1 MAVNRYTTVDWAAPT
16 SSYIPKP
23 FAEMMEVGKTMQKK
37 YDTAIDDTYKL
48 KDLMAKIP
56 AIDDP
61 QLGLSNVQKKAELDA
76 KYHPKIDELS
86 NKIASGDVNATRE
99 LEQIKRDF
107 VNDPDRQELENS
119 YLNYKTYKEDKIKKG
134 GKYDPLL
141 DDYYGQKLIGESGEL
156 KPFRYSGMEDSLD
169 APKRF
174 KEIMGDIADD
184 AKSWDIE
191 SLGKDGIK
199 IGSKGKRAGV
209 DETKV
214 NKVVNNKVNL
224 ALNTD
229 EGRQFVKRLKRIKP
243 DITDDELLSET
254 RKALFSSAYEQIG
267 MDKMSGSSVSL
278 TDMWSRNQDKQDQE
292 ASTAAEALNLETQE
306 LSKVMPEGLSKF
318 YNGDKLNLM
327 DTWSPG
333 SKESGDRAAQSGG
346 WLNLDMN
353 EKNTSTQKTKEYIN
367 SLYDNASNILGLSKK
382 EVADLYK
389 TKESGYSWLKNTVED
404 YYKNLSTKKSTIAT
418 LQAPEQETATK
429 FFLGLNVPDSDASSS
444 IGSNIRRSEI
454 TDLNGNIKTDYEGIN
469 SNNYAVSSIG
479 FEKPGQVVL
488 SGNNGEQLY
497 MNTNYESLKKIT
509 KPIVD
514 LVKNATSFSKDFKLT
529 EGQQQ
534 RLKSKTPLTSNLNV
548 NGSNMNKTQ
557 FDKQQFNIGDNL
569 YNIDAYIIRQDN
581 GLPQE
586 YYYVKEYNPTTK
598 EVKESTLTEDQL
610 KVKFA
615 NTVINSPEFRSIN
628 KQKETTV
635 PFK

>member
-1 MAVNRYTTVDWAAPT
+1 
-16 SSYIPKP
+16 
-23 FAEMMEVGKTMQKK
+23 
-37 YDTAIDDTYKL
+37 
-48 KDLMAKIP
+48 
-56 AIDDP
+56 
-61 QLGLSNVQKKAELDA
+61 
-76 KYHPKIDELS
+76 
-86 NKIASGDVNATRE
+86 
-99 LEQIKRDF
+99 
-107 VNDPDRQELENS
+107 
-119 YLNYKTYKEDKIKKG
+119 
-134 GKYDPLL
+134 
-141 DDYYGQKLIGESGEL
+141 
-156 KPFRYSGMEDSLD
+156 
-169 APKRF
+169 
-174 KEIMGDIADD
+174 
-184 AKSWDIE
+184 
-191 SLGKDGIK
+191 
-199 IGSKGKRAGV
+199 
-209 DETKV
+209 
-214 NKVVNNKVNL
+214 
-224 ALNTD
+224 
-229 EGRQFVKRLKRIKP
+229 
-243 DITDDELLSET
+243 
-254 RKALFSSAYEQIG
+254 
-267 MDKMSGSSVSL
+267 
-278 TDMWSRNQDKQDQE
+278 
-292 ASTAAEALNLETQE
+292 
-306 LSKVMPEGLSKF
+306 
-318 YNGDKLNLM
+318 M

-389 TKESGYSWLKNTVED
+389 TKKSGYSWLKNTVED
-404 YYKNLSTKKSTIAT
+404 YYKNLSTKKGTVVT

-429 FFLGLNVPDSDASSS
+429 FFLGSNVPDSDASTS
-444 IGSNIRRSEI
+444 IGSNIRKSEI
-454 TDLNGNIKTDYEGIN
+454 TDLEGNIKTDFEGIN

-548 NGSNMNKTQ
+548 DGSNINKTQ
-557 FDKQQFNIGDNL
+557 FDNQQFNIGDDL

-635 PFK
+635 SFK